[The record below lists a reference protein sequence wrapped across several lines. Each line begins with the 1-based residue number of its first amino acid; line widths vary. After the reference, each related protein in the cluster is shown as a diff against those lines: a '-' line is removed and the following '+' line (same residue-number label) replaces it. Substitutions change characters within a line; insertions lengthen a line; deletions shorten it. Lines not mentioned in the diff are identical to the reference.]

1 VKRRIYSGWELQR
14 LQQEIEEVVAACS
27 MAGQDVSAP
36 WAPPVDILER
46 DDRFVVQ
53 LDLPGVPAADIHVSL
68 CDRVLHIRGRKAGHR
83 HHGEQLRYHT
93 LERHTG
99 RFELEIWLP
108 GPVNR
113 EGSTARLSQGV
124 LEVAM
129 PRIADRRNTVFEIQ
143 VADEEP

>member
-1 VKRRIYSGWELQR
+1 MKRRIYSGWELLR
-14 LQQEIEEVVAACS
+14 LQQQIEEVVAACS
-27 MAGQDVSAP
+27 LGGQHVSAP

-53 LDLPGVPAADIHVSL
+53 LDVPGVLAADIHVSL
-68 CDRVLHIRGRKAGHR
+68 CDRVLRIWGHKTGHR
-83 HHGEQLRYHT
+83 HQGEQLRYHT

-108 GPVNR
+108 GPVDR
-113 EGSTARLSQGV
+113 KGSTARMSQGV

-129 PRIADRRNTVFEIQ
+129 PRIDDRRNSVFEIQ

>member
-1 VKRRIYSGWELQR
+1 VKRRIYSGWELLR

-27 MAGQDVSAP
+27 LAGQHVSAG

-46 DDRFVVQ
+46 GDRFVVQ

-68 CDRVLHIRGRKAGHR
+68 CDRVLRISGRKSGHR

-108 GPVNR
+108 GPVGR
-113 EGSTARLSQGV
+113 KGSAARLSQGV

-129 PRIADRRNTVFEIQ
+129 PRIAEKRNTVFEIQ